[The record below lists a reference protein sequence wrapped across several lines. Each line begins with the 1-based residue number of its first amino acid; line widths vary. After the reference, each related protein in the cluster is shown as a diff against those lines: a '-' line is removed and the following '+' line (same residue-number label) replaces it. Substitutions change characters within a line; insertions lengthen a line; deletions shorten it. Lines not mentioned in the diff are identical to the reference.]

1 MKVGGIRKRSY
12 KKSWSAATS
21 GRYTRMMK
29 RMVNPL
35 YGKKGIGYL
44 KNPSKA
50 LKSSIYHST
59 TLGFSPSDISR
70 GLRKSHKKKVQN
82 KSDKNTNNNPN
93 ATTSYVASRMDESL
107 NKLRYSRTAKI
118 KEENELRDQLGK
130 KYHLRSIRGGNEKIA
145 AIATN
150 SNNQTKIISGF
161 DNQYKITAERK
172 TMVSDNAHITRIK
185 SCDPKEEEK
194 NSSNSKLPKI
204 NPNRK
209 NIMYTA
215 IILCVSI
222 ILLPVLLN
230 AKNAENEKGE
240 TNNTFT
246 TTTPTTTTPSSD
258 NNKTESTQNEPTH
271 IDDSD
276 LIEGSQY
283 DPICKKAIVEK
294 YGVRLSSIHWT
305 YTQHEDDP
313 NSKKIFATLNYGG
326 TYGGESAYVCY
337 LFYENGKIST
347 VIYDL

>member
-1 MKVGGIRKRSY
+1 
-12 KKSWSAATS
+12 
-21 GRYTRMMK
+21 
-29 RMVNPL
+29 
-35 YGKKGIGYL
+35 
-44 KNPSKA
+44 
-50 LKSSIYHST
+50 
-59 TLGFSPSDISR
+59 
-70 GLRKSHKKKVQN
+70 
-82 KSDKNTNNNPN
+82 
-93 ATTSYVASRMDESL
+93 
-107 NKLRYSRTAKI
+107 
-118 KEENELRDQLGK
+118 
-130 KYHLRSIRGGNEKIA
+130 
-145 AIATN
+145 
-150 SNNQTKIISGF
+150 
-161 DNQYKITAERK
+161 
-172 TMVSDNAHITRIK
+172 MVSDNAHITRIK